1 MERINHFPIDVQRKL
16 KNYVYALVDPRPG
29 KQRHTQGTVFYIGR
43 GVGDRVFSHEH
54 EAQHDLTTEEYAK
67 LERIREIERAGYH
80 VKRWIISWGLSE
92 REAQVAEGALIDFFE
107 ILHENNYDTAPT
119 NRVAGYHNDTQD
131 QHYLRYDSVEEINAR
146 LSMPTVSLKDLKDAH
161 IGLITLGKPTDP
173 RDTPNERL
181 LGSAAF
187 NSDQVARRSLGT
199 WVVGHDN
206 DQKIK
211 YLLVVTHGDYVI
223 VGAFKIIKRGN
234 FITKPGKYQRQK
246 IYWRDTA
253 DNKDQPLATNH
264 YVEPVTTINGVTVG
278 PNVKLGDVWF
288 NSQQSGLNI
297 VDNK

>member
-1 MERINHFPIDVQRKL
+1 MKRINHFSLDVQRKL
-16 KNYVYALVDPRPG
+16 KNYVYALVDPRPD
-29 KQRHTQGTVFYIGR
+29 QQHHTKGTVFYIGR
-43 GVGDRVFSHEH
+43 GVGDRVFSHEA
-54 EAQHDLTTEEYAK
+54 EARKEHGDGEYAK
-67 LERIREIERAGYH
+67 LSLIRDIEQSGFQ
-80 VKRWIISWGLSE
+80 VKRLIISWGLTE
-92 REAQVAEGALIDFFE
+92 REAQVVEGALIDFFE
-107 ILHENNYDTAPT
+107 VMHENQYGSAPT

-131 QHYLRYDSVEEINAR
+131 QHYLRYDSVEEINSR
-146 LSMPTVSLKDLKDAH
+146 LSMPTVSLKSLKGAH

-173 RDTPNERL
+173 LDKPNEQL

-223 VGAFKIIKRGN
+223 VGAFKIVKRGN

-246 IYWRDTA
+246 IYWRDSVE
-253 DNKDQPLATNH
+253 NKDQPLATNG
-264 YVEPVTTINGVTVG
+264 YVEPVTKINGVTVG

-288 NSQQSGLNI
+288 NSQQSGLNV